1 MVELREQRSGGA
13 VIHMKNVEYLIGSE
27 KVLNTPLQTYS
38 DDVIGF
44 VSQFSRN
51 LMKSPALRI
60 YTDISALAFWCRKAN
75 IQKLKE
81 SCEESNNRVGR
92 GLCFHIAPGNIPINF
107 AFSYMFGLLAGCS
120 NIVRLSSKQYPQI
133 KPVCDSLTETLNE
146 YPEIQKRTAFIR
158 YPIDDEIT
166 KEFCKI
172 ADARLIW
179 GGDETI
185 AKVRNMSSKPRC
197 VDVCFSDRYSI
208 SIIDGKAILN
218 ASDEDISRLVDG
230 FYNDTYLMDQNACS
244 SQQIIFWRNG
254 SDYAKKIFWN
264 AIYKC
269 ASNKY
274 ELQASIVM
282 DKYTQIFED
291 ILEEKPIKSINIDTN
306 LLHRVEL
313 SRLENDITEL
323 RGKGGYFYEYEI
335 KSIYEIAPFVTE
347 KFQTVT
353 YFGVEPETIRRLVI
367 DNHLKGIDRIVPIGK
382 AMDIGIMWDGFDLA
396 RVLSR
401 LIVKE

>member
-1 MVELREQRSGGA
+1 MVELKEQKSGGA
-13 VIHMKNVEYLIGSE
+13 AIHMKNVEYLIGSE
-27 KVLNTPLQTYS
+27 QVLNTPMQTYS
-38 DDVIGF
+38 DEIIDF
-44 VSQFSRN
+44 VSQFSRI
-51 LMKSPALRI
+51 LMKSPFLRV
-60 YTDISALAFWCRKAN
+60 YPDISALAFWCRKSN
-75 IQKLKE
+75 ILKLKE
-81 SCEESNNRVGR
+81 GCEESNNRLGR

-133 KPVCDSLTETLNE
+133 KPVCDSLSETLKD

-158 YPIDDEIT
+158 YAADDEVT
-166 KEFCKI
+166 KEFCKN

-185 AKVRNMSSKPRC
+185 AKVRSMPSKPRC

-208 SIIDGKAILN
+208 GIVDGKAVLD
-218 ASDEDISRLVDG
+218 ATDEEMIRMADG

-244 SQQIIFWRNG
+244 SQQIIFWLNG
-254 SDYAKKIFWN
+254 SDNAKDKFWN
-264 AIYKC
+264 AVYKS

-274 ELQASIVM
+274 ELQASIAV

-291 ILEEKPIKSINIDTN
+291 ILDEKKIKSINVNTN
-306 LLHRVEL
+306 ILHRIEL
-313 SRLENDITEL
+313 SKLKEDITDL

-335 KSIYEIAPFVTE
+335 KSIDEIAPFVTE
-347 KFQTVT
+347 KFQTVA
-353 YFGVEPETIRRLVI
+353 YFGVDPEKIRRSVI
-367 DNHLKGIDRIVPIGK
+367 ENELRGIDRIVPIGK
-382 AMDIGIMWDGFDLA
+382 AMDIGIMWDGFDMV

-401 LIVKE
+401 LVVKE